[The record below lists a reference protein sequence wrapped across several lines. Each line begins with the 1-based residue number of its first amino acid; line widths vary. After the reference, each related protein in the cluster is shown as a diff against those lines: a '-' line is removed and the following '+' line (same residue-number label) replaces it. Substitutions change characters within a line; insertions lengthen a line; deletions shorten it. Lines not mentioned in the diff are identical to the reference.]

1 MVEEKLLDHN
11 ISRLEAQLLD
21 NVEVRHPQITSS
33 LLQIIDNYEDRFLNR
48 MTRGP
53 SYELRNAT
61 HSANNQFTNRN
72 RHENCW
78 DTRVENRY
86 HDTSRPQRESNRF
99 GVQGVGDNRRFDSR
113 RQNGQ
118 YDHRFNNH
126 DDSQGGSRNDAFED
140 QNGQNRSI
148 NTKLGERQNEEL
160 QDLFNSF
167 KGLFSDKPGLTHVLY
182 REIKTR
188 DQGSVVSRPYRY
200 DRVKQGIINYHVQK
214 MLNEG
219 TIRPIQSPYVSP
231 VVLTRKN
238 NGLPPDSPEAYR
250 FAIDYHKLNVIT
262 KYSRYPL
269 PSIDDLITTNIPF
282 TTIMSTL
289 VLRSGYFQLA
299 INPRDI
305 EKTTFVTKNGTFAF
319 NRMPFGLSRAAP
331 NFQKAIDIILKPV
344 LVHFVSVY
352 MDDVIISSPSFTEHV
367 DHLNQVFT
375 LLQDAGLT
383 MNKDK
388 CHLARDKFKYLGLII
403 SRDGI
408 KTDDNKVPR
417 PNEILIPS

>member
-126 DDSQGGSRNDAFED
+126 DDSQGWFEERCFRGSEW
-140 QNGQNRSI
+140 S
-148 NTKLGERQNEEL
+148 K
-160 QDLFNSF
+160 
-167 KGLFSDKPGLTHVLY
+167 
-182 REIKTR
+182 
-188 DQGSVVSRPYRY
+188 
-200 DRVKQGIINYHVQK
+200 
-214 MLNEG
+214 
-219 TIRPIQSPYVSP
+219 
-231 VVLTRKN
+231 
-238 NGLPPDSPEAYR
+238 
-250 FAIDYHKLNVIT
+250 
-262 KYSRYPL
+262 
-269 PSIDDLITTNIPF
+269 
-282 TTIMSTL
+282 
-289 VLRSGYFQLA
+289 
-299 INPRDI
+299 
-305 EKTTFVTKNGTFAF
+305 
-319 NRMPFGLSRAAP
+319 
-331 NFQKAIDIILKPV
+331 
-344 LVHFVSVY
+344 
-352 MDDVIISSPSFTEHV
+352 
-367 DHLNQVFT
+367 QVFK
-375 LLQDAGLT
+375 LL
-383 MNKDK
+383 
-388 CHLARDKFKYLGLII
+388 H
-403 SRDGI
+403 
-408 KTDDNKVPR
+408 
-417 PNEILIPS
+417 E